1 MAPELKKLLLLLL
14 FDPNVLPVLGVEE
27 ETPAPENGLGVGEK
41 DEDTDVEMIEN
52 VAGVDVVK

>member
-1 MAPELKKLLLLLL
+1 MAAALKKLLLLLL
-14 FDPNVLPVLGVEE
+14 FDNVLPVLGVEE
-27 ETPAPENGLGVGEK
+27 ETPPENGLGVGEK

>member
-1 MAPELKKLLLLLL
+1 MAALKKLLLLLL
-14 FDPNVLPVLGVEE
+14 FDNVLPVLGVED
-27 ETPAPENGLGVGEK
+27 ETPPPDENGLGVGEK